1 MIYDLI
7 ILGAGPAGISAAIY
21 ASRAKLNTLWL
32 EKNFANGGQVL
43 NTYEVDKY
51 PGMPGINGF
60 DLGEAMNAHAE
71 KLGIS
76 SLRENVKSVEDMGDY
91 KIVRTR
97 KNEYKTRTIII
108 ACGAAHRKLGI
119 PGEEELGGMG
129 VSYCATCD
137 GAFFKDRT
145 AVVTGGG
152 NVAVEDAIFLS
163 RICGKVYLVH
173 RRDELRADK
182 VLQDKLFACGNVE
195 TIWDSVLTEI
205 QGSDQVTGVSVK
217 NVKTGEERM
226 VETDGVFIA
235 VGIEPNTAL
244 FKDLVKLDERG
255 YIIAGEEGITS
266 TPGIFAAGDIR
277 TKALRQ
283 IVTAVSDGANAV
295 TSVQNYLLI
304 ECQ

>member
-1 MIYDLI
+1 MMYDLI

-32 EKNFANGGQVL
+32 EKNYANGGQIL
-43 NTYEVDKY
+43 NTYEVDNY

-60 DLGEAMNAHAE
+60 DLGEAMYAHAE
-71 KLGIS
+71 KLGIQTV
-76 SLRENVKSVEDMGDY
+76 RENVKSVENLGDY
-91 KIVRTR
+91 KLVRTR
-97 KNEYKTRTIII
+97 KNEYKARTLII

-119 PGEEELGGMG
+119 PGEEEFGGMG

-145 AVVTGGG
+145 TLVVGGG
-152 NVAVEDAIFLS
+152 NVAVEDALFLS

-173 RRDELRADK
+173 RRGELRADK
-182 VLQDKLFACGNVE
+182 VLQERLLGCGNVE
-195 TIWDSVLTEI
+195 ILWNSVLTEI
-205 QGSDQVTGVSVK
+205 QGTDQVTAAVVK
-217 NVKTGEERM
+217 NVENGEEM
-226 VETDGVFIA
+226 TVNMDGVFVA

-244 FKDLVKLDERG
+244 FEGLVELDKGG

-295 TSVQNYLLI
+295 TSVQNYLLK